1 MPITLRVSK
10 IKRAVALSVLII
22 LAGCQTIPAD
32 ALRLS
37 PESLKE
43 RQLQTRFFDT
53 EDEMKVLAA
62 CTALLQDLG
71 FNIEETESKLGLVV
85 GSKDRSAVSAG
96 QVFGAILLSA
106 FTGAPV
112 PWDKNQKMR
121 ASIVTRPIGEE
132 KKRVAVRVTFQRI
145 VWNSQNQ
152 VSRREGLNDPKI
164 YQEFFDK
171 LSKSLFLEAQEAI

>member
-1 MPITLRVSK
+1 MRHASK
-10 IKRAVALSVLII
+10 FKRAVALSVLIL

-32 ALRLS
+32 ALKLS

-43 RQLQTRFFDT
+43 RQLQTRVFET
-53 EDEMKVLAA
+53 ADEMKVLSA

-71 FNIEETESKLGLVV
+71 FTIEETESKLGLVL

-96 QVFGAILLSA
+96 QVFGAILISA
-106 FTGAPV
+106 FTGAAV

-121 ASIVTRPIGEE
+121 ACIVTKPIGDD

-145 VWNSQNQ
+145 VWNTNNQ
-152 VSRREGLNDPKI
+152 VTRREGLNDPKI

-171 LSKSLFLEAQEAI
+171 LSKSLFLEAQEVI